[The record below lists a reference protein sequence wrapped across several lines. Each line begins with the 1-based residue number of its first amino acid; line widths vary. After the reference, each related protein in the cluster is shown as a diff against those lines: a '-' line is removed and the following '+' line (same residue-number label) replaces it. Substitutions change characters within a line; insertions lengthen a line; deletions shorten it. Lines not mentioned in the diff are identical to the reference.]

1 MNNNLDLVVIFKKK
15 EKGDIVSYIP
25 VMGEVGIYDEEK
37 EVFIT
42 NKGKKYKNI
51 ISGESYAFA
60 GRTPLS
66 QYQEKYPLLSINIIK
81 RIAFLSSLKN
91 RYFLTETEDKIPAVL
106 LEDKNKK
113 NKLFIDN
120 DIIAFY
126 NKYYPEIEID
136 KIINNTKMN
145 INDVY
150 EELINKIVGQ
160 DDQIKQILSSIWKQY
175 NNEDKQSNYN
185 MLINGSTG
193 TGKTTI
199 FKILEELLGIP
210 CIIINAKRIEEPS
223 YIENTL
229 LRLLEK
235 ADFDIDRAEHGI
247 LVIDKLEEI
256 STNSKERHNTISKSL
271 QELIINLIEEG
282 IFTINNIDNNKYRF
296 SMDKLLIIGIGNFNN
311 NESLRN
317 TQVGFN
323 KSPLNNNTLLS
334 YGIIPELANK
344 FPIVIEMNELTKE
357 DYIKI
362 IKNSTLSS
370 ISTNRL
376 FLNSKNIE
384 FNISDEVIKIIA
396 DIAYNRKSGAKS
408 INEIIESSLAL
419 AEFEIASNTNIYES
433 LTITEDTIKDNKK
446 YTLVK
451 RKDK

>member
-1 MNNNLDLVVIFKKK
+1 MNNNLDLVVILKKK

-51 ISGESYAFA
+51 ISGENYAFA

-66 QYQEKYPLLSINIIK
+66 QYQEKYPLLSMNIIK

-91 RYFLTETEDKIPAVL
+91 KYFLTETEDKIPAVL
-106 LEDKNKK
+106 LEDKNKT
-113 NKLFIDN
+113 NKLFIDT

-223 YIENTL
+223 YIENAL

-282 IFTINNIDNNKYRF
+282 IFTINNIDNDKYRF

-323 KSPLNNNTLLS
+323 KLSLNNNTLLS

-419 AEFEIASNTNIYES
+419 AEFEIASNPNIYES

>member
-1 MNNNLDLVVIFKKK
+1 MNNNLDLVVIFKRIERKN
-15 EKGDIVSYIP
+15 IINYIP

-106 LEDKNKK
+106 LEDKNKT
-113 NKLFIDN
+113 NKLFIDT

-223 YIENTL
+223 YIENAL

-282 IFTINNIDNNKYRF
+282 IFTINNIDNDKYRF

-323 KSPLNNNTLLS
+323 KLSLNNNTLLS

-419 AEFEIASNTNIYES
+419 AEFEIASNPNIYES

>member
-1 MNNNLDLVVIFKKK
+1 MNNNLDLVVILKRK

-42 NKGKKYKNI
+42 SKGKKYKNI

-106 LEDKNKK
+106 LEDKNKT

-145 INDVY
+145 IKDVY

-199 FKILEELLGIP
+199 FKILEELVDIP

-223 YIENTL
+223 YIENAL

-282 IFTINNIDNNKYRF
+282 IFTINNIDNDKYRF

-370 ISTNRL
+370 ISTNKL

-408 INEIIESSLAL
+408 INEIIESSLSL
-419 AEFEIASNTNIYES
+419 AEFEIASNPNIYES

>member
-25 VMGEVGIYDEEK
+25 VMGEVGIYDEKK
-37 EVFIT
+37 ELFIT

-282 IFTINNIDNNKYRF
+282 IFTINNIDNDKYRF

>member
-1 MNNNLDLVVIFKKK
+1 MNNNLDLVVILKKK

-25 VMGEVGIYDEEK
+25 VMGEIGIYDEEK

-282 IFTINNIDNNKYRF
+282 IFTINNIDNDKYRF

>member
-1 MNNNLDLVVIFKKK
+1 MMKKK
-15 EKGDIVSYIP
+15 EL
-25 VMGEVGIYDEEK
+25 
-37 EVFIT
+37 FIT

-106 LEDKNKK
+106 LEDKNKT

-256 STNSKERHNTISKSL
+256 STNSRERHNTISKSL

-282 IFTINNIDNNKYRF
+282 IFTINNIDNDKYRF

-419 AEFEIASNTNIYES
+419 AEFEIASNPNIYES

>member
-1 MNNNLDLVVIFKKK
+1 MNNNLDLVVIFKRIERKN
-15 EKGDIVSYIP
+15 IINYIP

-42 NKGKKYKNI
+42 SKGKKYKNI

-81 RIAFLSSLKN
+81 RIAFLFSLKN
-91 RYFLTETEDKIPAVL
+91 RYFLTETKDKIPAVL
-106 LEDKNKK
+106 LEDKNKT

-199 FKILEELLGIP
+199 FKILEELVDIP
-210 CIIINAKRIEEPS
+210 CIIINAKRIEEPA
-223 YIENTL
+223 YIENVL

-235 ADFDIDRAEHGI
+235 ANFDIDRAEQGI

-256 STNSKERHNTISKSL
+256 STNNKERHNTISKSL

-384 FNISDEVIKIIA
+384 FNISNEVIKIIA

-408 INEIIESSLAL
+408 INEIIESSLSL
-419 AEFEIASNTNIYES
+419 AEFEIASNPNIYES
-433 LTITEDTIKDNKK
+433 LIITEDTIKDNKK

>member
-1 MNNNLDLVVIFKKK
+1 MNNNLDLVVILKRK

-25 VMGEVGIYDEEK
+25 VMGEVGIYDEKK

-106 LEDKNKK
+106 LEDKNKT

-323 KSPLNNNTLLS
+323 KSSLNNNTLLS

-408 INEIIESSLAL
+408 INEIIESSLSL
-419 AEFEIASNTNIYES
+419 AEFEIASNPNIYES
-433 LTITEDTIKDNKK
+433 LIITEDTIKDNKK

>member
-1 MNNNLDLVVIFKKK
+1 
-15 EKGDIVSYIP
+15 
-25 VMGEVGIYDEEK
+25 
-37 EVFIT
+37 
-42 NKGKKYKNI
+42 
-51 ISGESYAFA
+51 
-60 GRTPLS
+60 
-66 QYQEKYPLLSINIIK
+66 
-81 RIAFLSSLKN
+81 
-91 RYFLTETEDKIPAVL
+91 
-106 LEDKNKK
+106 
-113 NKLFIDN
+113 
-120 DIIAFY
+120 
-126 NKYYPEIEID
+126 
-136 KIINNTKMN
+136 MN

-185 MLINGSTG
+185 MLINGSTR

-296 SMDKLLIIGIGNFNN
+296 SMNKLLIIGIGNFNN

-323 KSPLNNNTLLS
+323 KSSLNNNTLLS

-384 FNISDEVIKIIA
+384 FNIFDEVIKIIA

-419 AEFEIASNTNIYES
+419 AEFEIASNPNIYES

>member
-1 MNNNLDLVVIFKKK
+1 MNNNLDLVVILKKK

-25 VMGEVGIYDEEK
+25 VMGEIGIYDEEK

-344 FPIVIEMNELTKE
+344 FPIVIEMNEITKE

>member
-1 MNNNLDLVVIFKKK
+1 MNNNLDLVVIFKRIERKN
-15 EKGDIVSYIP
+15 IINYIP

-42 NKGKKYKNI
+42 SKGKKYKNI

-60 GRTPLS
+60 GRIPLS
-66 QYQEKYPLLSINIIK
+66 QYQEKYPLLPINIIK
-81 RIAFLSSLKN
+81 RFFYLSSLKN
-91 RYFLTETEDKIPAVL
+91 KYYLTETENKIPAVL
-106 LEDKNKK
+106 LEDKNKT

-145 INDVY
+145 IKDVY

-199 FKILEELLGIP
+199 FKILEELVDIP
-210 CIIINAKRIEEPS
+210 CIIINAKRIEEPA
-223 YIENTL
+223 YIENVL

-235 ADFDIDRAEHGI
+235 ANFDIDRAEQGI

-282 IFTINNIDNNKYRF
+282 IFTINNIDNEKYRF

-357 DYIKI
+357 DYVKI

-384 FNISDEVIKIIA
+384 FNISDEVIKLIA

-408 INEIIESSLAL
+408 INEIIESSLSL

>member
-1 MNNNLDLVVIFKKK
+1 MNNNLDLVVILKKK
-15 EKGDIVSYIP
+15 EKEDIVSYIP

-106 LEDKNKK
+106 LEDKNKT
-113 NKLFIDN
+113 NKLFIDT

-223 YIENTL
+223 YIENAL

-256 STNSKERHNTISKSL
+256 STNSRERHNTISKSL

-408 INEIIESSLAL
+408 INEIIESSLSL
-419 AEFEIASNTNIYES
+419 AEFEIASNPNIYES

>member
-1 MNNNLDLVVIFKKK
+1 MNNNLDLVVILKKK

-106 LEDKNKK
+106 LEDKNKT
-113 NKLFIDN
+113 NKLFIDT

-223 YIENTL
+223 YIENAL

-282 IFTINNIDNNKYRF
+282 IFTINNIDNDKYRF

-323 KSPLNNNTLLS
+323 KLSLNNNTLLS

-408 INEIIESSLAL
+408 INEIIESSLSL
-419 AEFEIASNTNIYES
+419 AEFEIASNPNIYES

>member
-1 MNNNLDLVVIFKKK
+1 MNNNLDLVVILKKK

-60 GRTPLS
+60 ERTPLS

-106 LEDKNKK
+106 LEDKNKT

-408 INEIIESSLAL
+408 INEIIESSLSL

>member
-1 MNNNLDLVVIFKKK
+1 MNNNLDLVVIFKRIERKK
-15 EKGDIVSYIP
+15 IINYIP

-42 NKGKKYKNI
+42 SKGKKYKNI

-106 LEDKNKK
+106 LEDKNKT

-223 YIENTL
+223 YIENAL

-271 QELIINLIEEG
+271 QELIINLLEEG
-282 IFTINNIDNNKYRF
+282 IFTIKNIDNNKYRF

-357 DYIKI
+357 DYVKI

-370 ISTNRL
+370 INTNRL

-384 FNISDEVIKIIA
+384 FNISDEVIKLIA

-408 INEIIESSLAL
+408 INEIIESSLTL
-419 AEFEIASNTNIYES
+419 AEFEIASNPNIYES
-433 LTITEDTIKDNKK
+433 LIITEDTIKDNKK

>member
-1 MNNNLDLVVIFKKK
+1 MNNNLDLVVILKKK

-25 VMGEVGIYDEEK
+25 VMGEIGIYDEEK

>member
-1 MNNNLDLVVIFKKK
+1 MNNNLDLVVILKKK

-42 NKGKKYKNI
+42 SKGKKYKNI

-323 KSPLNNNTLLS
+323 KSSLNNNTLLS

-408 INEIIESSLAL
+408 INEIIESSLSL

>member
-1 MNNNLDLVVIFKKK
+1 MNNNLDLVVILKKK

-42 NKGKKYKNI
+42 SKGKKYKNI

-91 RYFLTETEDKIPAVL
+91 KYFLTETEDKIPAVL
-106 LEDKNKK
+106 LEDKNKT
-113 NKLFIDN
+113 NKLFIDT

-199 FKILEELLGIP
+199 FKILEELVDIP
-210 CIIINAKRIEEPS
+210 CIIINAKRIEEPA
-223 YIENTL
+223 YIENVL

-235 ADFDIDRAEHGI
+235 ANFDIDRAEHGI

-256 STNSKERHNTISKSL
+256 STNNKERHNTISKSL

-282 IFTINNIDNNKYRF
+282 IFTINNIDNEKYRF

-357 DYIKI
+357 DYVKI

-384 FNISDEVIKIIA
+384 FNISDEVIKLIA

-408 INEIIESSLAL
+408 INEIIESSLSL
-419 AEFEIASNTNIYES
+419 AEFEIASNPNIYES
-433 LTITEDTIKDNKK
+433 LIITEDTIKDNKK

>member
-1 MNNNLDLVVIFKKK
+1 MNNNLDLVVILKKK

-106 LEDKNKK
+106 LEDKNKT
-113 NKLFIDN
+113 NKLFIDT

-235 ADFDIDRAEHGI
+235 ADFDIDKAEHGI

-323 KSPLNNNTLLS
+323 KSSLNNNTLLS

-419 AEFEIASNTNIYES
+419 AEFEIASNPNIYES

>member
-1 MNNNLDLVVIFKKK
+1 MNNNLDLVVILKKK

-25 VMGEVGIYDEEK
+25 VMGEVGIYDEKK
-37 EVFIT
+37 ELFIT